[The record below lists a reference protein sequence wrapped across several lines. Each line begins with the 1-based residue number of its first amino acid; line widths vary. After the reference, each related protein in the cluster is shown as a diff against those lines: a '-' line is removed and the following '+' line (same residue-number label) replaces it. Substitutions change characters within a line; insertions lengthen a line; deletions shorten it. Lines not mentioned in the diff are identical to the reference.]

1 MAASL
6 KHLVLEFGRDEI
18 QLRALYHSEAKDS
31 LGLWTKARKREVKKL
46 SVEGPTATPQAF
58 DGSARVD
65 VIGTSGYDV
74 REDTIS
80 AEGRKV

>member
-1 MAASL
+1 M
-6 KHLVLEFGRDEI
+6 
-18 QLRALYHSEAKDS
+18 
-31 LGLWTKARKREVKKL
+31 KKL
-46 SVEGPTATPQAF
+46 SVEGLTATLQAF